1 MKSFLRRLTAT
12 ALANATANPA
22 LPGSNTS
29 WLGKQVR
36 DGRKEHNQEETTEP
50 SRDGGPGTGAPS
62 LVSLCHG
69 ADHPA
74 DPPAVCRRGVVLERG
89 CALQYFADAASPGGQ
104 KGRCL
109 RRRHPARILHHHRD

>member
-1 MKSFLRRLTAT
+1 MKSSFVGQWPRCARRRRKILFSGTDKR
-12 ALANATANPA
+12 
-22 LPGSNTS
+22 

-36 DGRKEHNQEETTEP
+36 EGRQDEHQEATAEP

-74 DPPAVCRRGVVLERG
+74 DPPAVRWRGVVLERG
-89 CALQYFADAASPGGQ
+89 RALQYLADASGPGG
-104 KGRCL
+104 
-109 RRRHPARILHHHRD
+109 